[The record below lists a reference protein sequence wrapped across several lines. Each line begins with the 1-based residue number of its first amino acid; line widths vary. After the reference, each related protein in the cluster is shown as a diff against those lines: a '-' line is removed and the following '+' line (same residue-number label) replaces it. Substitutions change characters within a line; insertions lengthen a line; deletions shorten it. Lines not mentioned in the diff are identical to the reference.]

1 MTRTSAI
8 PIVGIGASAGG
19 LEALKAFLST
29 TSPFSGAAYV
39 IVQHLS
45 PDQKS
50 ILHELLQSETSL
62 SVRQAVDKEKLE
74 PNHFYVI
81 PPGRVATL
89 NGQTIKLTKRNTHDS
104 QHRPIDTFFTSLS
117 ALGRDAYCVVL
128 SGTGTDGSSGL
139 KRVKASGGF
148 ALVQESM
155 GARFPGMP
163 DSAIATGLVDFIL
176 PSEKLARRIEDI
188 IRHRQSL
195 TSPTSAR
202 DTKAAIE
209 KALPQLTER
218 LAEVS
223 GNDFSNYKPGTLV
236 RRIERRM
243 NLLRV
248 AETSEFLTILK
259 DDQQAQ
265 LLAQEFLIGVTEFFR
280 DPDAFDALR
289 ELVVLPLL
297 KESGSTIRI
306 WVPGCSTGEEV
317 YSLAMLFTEEM
328 EARKDRRV
336 LQVFGTDID
345 TPSLFAARS
354 GIFSP
359 AAVSKLSSARKD
371 RFFQAE
377 NGQYRAIPKLR
388 DTCIFAPHNLLQDPP
403 FSKLDLISCRNL
415 LIYLSSSIQ
424 RNVIPRF
431 HFSLKPNGRLFLGPS
446 EGLAGEEEL
455 FEVLEKR
462 HRIFKKNNDAPTT
475 YSSLMEMKRL
485 PSSTRPP
492 RRLPAIEETLKYDVS
507 REALVEREFLQDFA
521 APFAL
526 ISSEGAII
534 YLSKRMTEFVQPA
547 QGIPSTLIDA
557 FLLPELRQPVR
568 NTLLS
573 AKSTKARQV
582 FENVVIVD
590 GPSHVIYDVEVAPSG
605 AEFVLVLH
613 KVRTTDTADLSDA
626 MSVREVEDKSALEAE
641 NIQLRKQLSLT
652 LSDFETSGQ
661 ELKSTN
667 EELMSMNEELQS
679 SNEELET
686 SREELQSINEELET
700 VNAELQENN
709 RLLTRVN
716 SDLKNLFE
724 STDVAILFLDREF
737 CVRNFTPPTSSIFG
751 IRRRDIGRPISD
763 LSARVNY
770 PTLREDALQVD
781 TTLQT
786 LEREVHIDA
795 TRETFLLRLKP
806 YRTTDNRIDGYVLSF
821 IEITQRKNFEETLRL
836 NEKKLAQQ
844 YAELENL
851 YDTTPVGLSLLD
863 RELRWLRINE
873 SLAQINGFSPKEHI
887 GKTFKELLPDIEDRI
902 SSIYEK
908 VFETGEPVLNLEIT
922 GETNAA
928 PGVLRH
934 WIGDFYPVWQEDAV
948 FAVGAC
954 IREVTE
960 QTKMMQSVT
969 AQNKRQK
976 LLMGELQHRVKN
988 TLAIISSISRLLLR
1002 DISDPRTYQERLES
1016 RLSAISRTHDL
1027 LTQSNWTTASLK
1039 EIVTNEGAPFAQQN
1053 KKRIK
1058 LEGPDLS
1065 LSAEQALSLGMAIH
1079 ELMTNAAKYGSLSV
1093 HSGSV
1098 VVSTTKE
1105 VEGDETFATISWQE
1119 IGGPEITK
1127 KPSHRGFGSLVIERV
1142 LKHDLNGKVHIDY
1155 TKTGMQFSVRFHL
1168 PEGALAASQELSF

>member
-462 HRIFKKNNDAPTT
+462 HRIFKKTTTHPQPT
-475 YSSLMEMKRL
+475 
-485 PSSTRPP
+485 
-492 RRLPAIEETLKYDVS
+492 
-507 REALVEREFLQDFA
+507 
-521 APFAL
+521 
-526 ISSEGAII
+526 
-534 YLSKRMTEFVQPA
+534 
-547 QGIPSTLIDA
+547 
-557 FLLPELRQPVR
+557 
-568 NTLLS
+568 
-573 AKSTKARQV
+573 
-582 FENVVIVD
+582 
-590 GPSHVIYDVEVAPSG
+590 
-605 AEFVLVLH
+605 
-613 KVRTTDTADLSDA
+613 
-626 MSVREVEDKSALEAE
+626 
-641 NIQLRKQLSLT
+641 
-652 LSDFETSGQ
+652 
-661 ELKSTN
+661 
-667 EELMSMNEELQS
+667 
-679 SNEELET
+679 
-686 SREELQSINEELET
+686 
-700 VNAELQENN
+700 
-709 RLLTRVN
+709 
-716 SDLKNLFE
+716 
-724 STDVAILFLDREF
+724 
-737 CVRNFTPPTSSIFG
+737 
-751 IRRRDIGRPISD
+751 
-763 LSARVNY
+763 
-770 PTLREDALQVD
+770 
-781 TTLQT
+781 
-786 LEREVHIDA
+786 
-795 TRETFLLRLKP
+795 
-806 YRTTDNRIDGYVLSF
+806 
-821 IEITQRKNFEETLRL
+821 
-836 NEKKLAQQ
+836 
-844 YAELENL
+844 
-851 YDTTPVGLSLLD
+851 
-863 RELRWLRINE
+863 
-873 SLAQINGFSPKEHI
+873 
-887 GKTFKELLPDIEDRI
+887 
-902 SSIYEK
+902 
-908 VFETGEPVLNLEIT
+908 
-922 GETNAA
+922 
-928 PGVLRH
+928 
-934 WIGDFYPVWQEDAV
+934 
-948 FAVGAC
+948 
-954 IREVTE
+954 
-960 QTKMMQSVT
+960 
-969 AQNKRQK
+969 
-976 LLMGELQHRVKN
+976 
-988 TLAIISSISRLLLR
+988 
-1002 DISDPRTYQERLES
+1002 
-1016 RLSAISRTHDL
+1016 
-1027 LTQSNWTTASLK
+1027 
-1039 EIVTNEGAPFAQQN
+1039 
-1053 KKRIK
+1053 
-1058 LEGPDLS
+1058 
-1065 LSAEQALSLGMAIH
+1065 
-1079 ELMTNAAKYGSLSV
+1079 
-1093 HSGSV
+1093 
-1098 VVSTTKE
+1098 
-1105 VEGDETFATISWQE
+1105 
-1119 IGGPEITK
+1119 
-1127 KPSHRGFGSLVIERV
+1127 
-1142 LKHDLNGKVHIDY
+1142 
-1155 TKTGMQFSVRFHL
+1155 HL
-1168 PEGALAASQELSF
+1168 